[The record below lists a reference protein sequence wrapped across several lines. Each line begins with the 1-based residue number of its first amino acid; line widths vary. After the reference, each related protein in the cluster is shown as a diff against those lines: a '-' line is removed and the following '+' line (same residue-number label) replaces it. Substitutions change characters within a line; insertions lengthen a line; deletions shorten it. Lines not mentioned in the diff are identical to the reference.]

1 MVFKCFVIFEFI
13 DYYDFLEM
21 IKCCYRSIFNGRLLF
36 IVVCWFK
43 VIVFYYIIIFFL

>member
-21 IKCCYRSIFNGRLLF
+21 IKWFVIEVFLMEDYCLLLF
-36 IVVCWFK
+36 VGLK
-43 VIVFYYIIIFFL
+43 